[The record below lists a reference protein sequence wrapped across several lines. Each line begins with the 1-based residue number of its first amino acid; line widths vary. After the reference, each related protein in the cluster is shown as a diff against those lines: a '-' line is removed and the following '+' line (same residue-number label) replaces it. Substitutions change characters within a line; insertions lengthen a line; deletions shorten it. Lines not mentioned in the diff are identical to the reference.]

1 MIREE
6 MKIDMN
12 NKTVT
17 VGDVIIDMAGGIIT
31 IGANG
36 NLEPVVEEVEE
47 VEEKKAPKVGVGYE
61 TSKTCSKCGMLGTNK
76 QTCESTFDEETGEW
90 IQKHRDSVYR
100 KSSQLE
106 DEPDELDISEVISQ
120 TQQVNPIHKPIT
132 AEQKAQFNSDREAKE
147 GEKVLIGTIFC
158 TVTKHI
164 KGSLYQV
171 KAQEQ
176 RASNSGGLPTTVNVM
191 RYASHNKAKNIWSWW
206 ENREGQYA

>member
-90 IQKHRDSVYR
+90 TQKHRGKGDV
-100 KSSQLE
+100 
-106 DEPDELDISEVISQ
+106 DEIPKM
-120 TQQVNPIHKPIT
+120 QQAKPIHKPIT
-132 AEQKAQFNSDREAKE
+132 AKQKAQFKSERRS
-147 GEKVLIGTIFC
+147 KVGRKVMIESVLC
-158 TVTKHI
+158 TVTEHI
-164 KGSLYQV
+164 KGTLYKV

-176 RASNSGGLPTTVNVM
+176 RASSSGGLPTTVNVM